1 LLNKKI
7 LVLTSTNLAC
17 NPRCLKEVKLLVDMG
32 ATVTVV
38 AFKLHNW
45 TTEKEREINNA
56 LPAVNFHYLEATR
69 NDFLT
74 WFLSSIIH
82 KAGSIFSVVFPS
94 NLLLSA
100 MAISKRSW
108 VLFNYI
114 RKAGLKP
121 DLIIAHNPP
130 AFYPAYRLAKNTA
143 IPFALDIEDY
153 HPGEGTG
160 ESLKKSVTQVM
171 KQLMPLAVY
180 NSFASPLIKEHS
192 EKLLINGRVN
202 NGLVINNVFANAE
215 FDYSIKKNTHSKLQL
230 VWFSQFIDYG
240 RGLEKILPA
249 LDKQSNGLTLTLI
262 GNLRTAFFTNEI
274 SSRKYIHC
282 IDSMSQKELH
292 LQLSQYDA
300 GLAIED
306 AGSDFNRDICLTNKI
321 WSYFQAGLYIIASDT
336 TAQQLFISQYAQNGI
351 CISLDA
357 ENLDHQINS
366 LLQNKQQ
373 IRIAKS
379 VRIEQA
385 ASVNWENESAIL
397 KQKWN
402 DVLQ

>member
-1 LLNKKI
+1 
-7 LVLTSTNLAC
+7 
-17 NPRCLKEVKLLVDMG
+17 
-32 ATVTVV
+32 
-38 AFKLHNW
+38 
-45 TTEKEREINNA
+45 
-56 LPAVNFHYLEATR
+56 
-69 NDFLT
+69 
-74 WFLSSIIH
+74 
-82 KAGSIFSVVFPS
+82 
-94 NLLLSA
+94 
-100 MAISKRSW
+100 
-108 VLFNYI
+108 
-114 RKAGLKP
+114 
-121 DLIIAHNPP
+121 
-130 AFYPAYRLAKNTA
+130 
-143 IPFALDIEDY
+143 
-153 HPGEGTG
+153 
-160 ESLKKSVTQVM
+160 
-171 KQLMPLAVY
+171 
-180 NSFASPLIKEHS
+180 
-192 EKLLINGRVN
+192 
-202 NGLVINNVFANAE
+202 
-215 FDYSIKKNTHSKLQL
+215 
-230 VWFSQFIDYG
+230 
-240 RGLEKILPA
+240 
-249 LDKQSNGLTLTLI
+249 
-262 GNLRTAFFTNEI
+262 
-274 SSRKYIHC
+274 
-282 IDSMSQKELH
+282 MSQKELH